1 MKLDIY
7 THIFPLAFFER
18 MREIAPDKGA
28 IKRWLNV
35 PVLWDVDARL
45 RMMEEF
51 GEYQQVLTL
60 SMPAIEFL
68 AGPEQSPALARL
80 ANDGMHELCEKYPDR
95 FPAFVASLPMNNPEA
110 AEQEL
115 DRAVKGL
122 DARGVQIFSN
132 VNGRPLDE
140 PEFSF
145 VFDRMAAYD
154 LPIWLHPARGAG
166 FPDYLAERRSRYEI
180 WWTFGWPYETSAAMS
195 RIVFSGIFDKL
206 PELKIIAHH
215 LGAMIPYFEGR
226 VGHGWDQL
234 GARTSDE
241 DYGALLASMKMRPVD
256 YFRKFYADTA
266 TFGSLPAT
274 RCGLDF
280 FGVGRCLFASDCP
293 FDPQGGPMY
302 IRETIRC
309 IDSLDV
315 SDEDRESL
323 YLRNAKA
330 LLKL

>member
-18 MREIAPDKGA
+18 MGEIAPDKGA

-154 LPIWLHPARGAG
+154 LPIWLHPARGAS
-166 FPDYLAERRSRYEI
+166 FPDYLTERRSRYEI
-180 WWTFGWPYETSAAMS
+180 WWTFDWPYETSAAMS
-195 RIVFSGIFDKL
+195 RIVFPASSTSC
-206 PELKIIAHH
+206 PNSRSS
-215 LGAMIPYFEGR
+215 PTT
-226 VGHGWDQL
+226 W
-234 GARTSDE
+234 AR
-241 DYGALLASMKMRPVD
+241 
-256 YFRKFYADTA
+256 
-266 TFGSLPAT
+266 
-274 RCGLDF
+274 
-280 FGVGRCLFASDCP
+280 
-293 FDPQGGPMY
+293 
-302 IRETIRC
+302 
-309 IDSLDV
+309 
-315 SDEDRESL
+315 
-323 YLRNAKA
+323 
-330 LLKL
+330 

>member
-18 MREIAPDKGA
+18 MGEIAPDKGA

-145 VFDRMAAYD
+145 VFDRMVAYD

-166 FPDYLAERRSRYEI
+166 FPDYLTERRSRYEI

-241 DYGALLASMKMRPVD
+241 GYGALLASMKMRPVD

-280 FGVGRCLFASDCP
+280 FGVDRCLFASDCP

-315 SDEDRESL
+315 SDEERESL
-323 YLRNAKA
+323 YLKNAKA